1 MSSQRKGVKYLIF
14 AEFSRKKFY
23 PSISRQR
30 EGQKIQSFHK
40 NFSLIFN
47 CWLFSDFGQFIFVD
61 FLWSRKRAKQ
71 KSLYTD
77 IKESA
82 GTLLSLQNDVLCN
95 GFEIQRR
102 DCFAPTHSMTV
113 PKSIEW
119 RWRYFLLAYRRHWAA
134 FAANLNLTSILNCP
148 WRLNCHGIIMQNECS
163 FAKCYYHK
171 SSKKSIP

>member
-1 MSSQRKGVKYLIF
+1 MDCATSRIATVIGAYKAILPFLVIIWGVVMQFCSAIRT
-14 AEFSRKKFY
+14 ENFSGKDTDY

-40 NFSLIFN
+40 NFFLIFN
-47 CWLFSDFGQFIFVD
+47 CLLFSDFGQFIFVD

-82 GTLLSLQNDVLCN
+82 GTLLLLQNDVLCN

-102 DCFAPTHSMTV
+102 YCYRTQTLANSTKTHRV
-113 PKSIEW
+113 VGD
-119 RWRYFLLAYRRHWAA
+119 
-134 FAANLNLTSILNCP
+134 
-148 WRLNCHGIIMQNECS
+148 GIFS
-163 FAKCYYHK
+163 
-171 SSKKSIP
+171 

>member
-14 AEFSRKKFY
+14 AEFSRKEFY

-71 KSLYTD
+71 KSVYTG

-82 GTLLSLQNDVLCN
+82 GTLLSLQNDVLSN

-102 DCFAPTHSMTV
+102 DCYRTQTLANSTKTHRVVDDGIFSLHTAG
-113 PKSIEW
+113 IGW
-119 RWRYFLLAYRRHWAA
+119 LCHI
-134 FAANLNLTSILNCP
+134 SILH
-148 WRLNCHGIIMQNECS
+148 RIQL
-163 FAKCYYHK
+163 
-171 SSKKSIP
+171 